1 MSLAPPRYRSI
12 RNGIATKVK
21 NLGVDGTL
29 THGKTRES
37 MTGAGEGSDHRK
49 HDCRPYGAI
58 RKPGSRWYGRS
69 ESAMPSDR
77 LPLTIFTAWEY

>member
-1 MSLAPPRYRSI
+1 MSLAPPRYHSI
-12 RNGIATKVK
+12 RDGITAEVK
-21 NLGVDGTL
+21 NLGVGGTL
-29 THGKTRES
+29 MHGKTRES
-37 MTGAGEGSDHRK
+37 MTGAGEESDHRK
-49 HDCRPYGAI
+49 HDCRPHGAI